1 MQTTM
6 AVILTNMTYGPMYPL
21 CHENFLFKWVVQAG
35 NIVISCVLGRQTQ
48 FKCKYGR
55 VNANRGLIIQKT
67 SDMLRKHMQTIIV
80 KNIEKNQLLLKVF
93 TGINILPP
101 SPPKSMLKWCNFED
115 CVHV

>member
-1 MQTTM
+1 MQKTM

-21 CHENFLFKWVVQAG
+21 CHKNYLFKWVVQAG

-67 SDMLRKHMQTIIV
+67 SDMLRKHIQTIIV
-80 KNIEKNQLLLKVF
+80 KNIEKNEVRLYCTPYPLFPQ
-93 TGINILPP
+93 INVEIGLNER
-101 SPPKSMLKWCNFED
+101 SCWAI
-115 CVHV
+115 